1 MNPAATPD
9 PLVLY
14 DGVCN
19 LCAGAVRF
27 VVRHDRAGVF
37 RFASIQSPLGRDLYR
52 RHGFDP
58 ETLASFMVISD
69 GRAFVRSDATLEVL
83 RRCGGLWACV
93 AWLRWIPRAIRDP
106 VYDLVARNRYRWFG
120 RAETCLVPTPEL
132 RARFIA

>member
-1 MNPAATPD
+1 MNPTAIPD

-27 VVRHDRAGVF
+27 VIRHDRAGEF
-37 RFASIQSPLGRDLYR
+37 RFASIQSELGREQYR

-58 ETLASFMVISD
+58 DAMPSFMVISG
-69 GRAFVRSDATLEVL
+69 GRAFVRSDATLEVF
-83 RRCGGLWACV
+83 RRCGGVWACV
-93 AWLRWIPRAIRDP
+93 AWLRWIPRAVRDP
-106 VYDLVARNRYRWFG
+106 VYEFVARNRYRWFG
-120 RAETCLVPTPEL
+120 RSETCLVPTPEI